1 MSFSKSY
8 HTKLN
13 TFLLKNTLL
22 ICSIT
27 TKKHA
32 KTPSMFING
41 LHSIRSTNKQAYMDP
56 KTEPDYTS
64 SATSPPWPQS
74 MATFNAEDAV
84 TAPGPLMN

>member
-1 MSFSKSY
+1 MSSSKSY

-27 TKKHA
+27 IKNMLKHH
-32 KTPSMFING
+32 PLFING
-41 LHSIRSTNKQAYMDP
+41 LHYIRSTNKQAYMDP

-64 SATSPPWPQS
+64 SSTSPPWPQS